1 MIYMTYKET
10 QEAKC
15 VWGASGVGGG
25 GKGNR
30 TQKQASET
38 QVEK

>member
-15 VWGASGVGGG
+15 VWGARGVGG